1 MDAFRDSAVGQIVRY
16 ISGDKVLL
24 YPEERADFSWPPLD
38 HLLSTGS
45 EKAHIE
51 PSTRQPQ
58 RSRSPETRSDGEQ
71 TTNLEADDGEK
82 SERKEDVTPS
92 RRSSLSTTPDTDDPS
107 SQATPK
113 ELSRTPSRPYTPKPN
128 DIERALSH
136 TSRRTTHSNVL
147 APTKTADGVILVEW
161 YTEDDQSNPQNWSYL
176 KKSLVLLQL
185 CLYSFAAYGASS
197 MYVSGEE
204 GVMEEFNVGPT
215 AAALGLSVYVLGY
228 GVGPL
233 LFAPLSEIAAVGRNW
248 VYVPT
253 FFLFVVLS
261 IPTALV
267 RNYAGLL
274 VLRFLTG
281 FFSSPCLAN
290 GGASIGD
297 MYSFIELPIYL
308 SGWTVASFW
317 GPALGPVV
325 SGFAVQAKGW
335 RWGLWEIVWL
345 SAPILVVFLLFYPET
360 STDNI
365 LRRRAQRLR
374 KRTGHTNI
382 KSKSEVEQT
391 SMTAGEV
398 ARDALIKPMEIFIK
412 DPAVTFTNVYVS
424 TPPLQNPTHRPPPL
438 TQPPTQTALTYGI
451 YYSFFEAF
459 PLVYQGIYNFSLGLT
474 GMTFVTIG
482 IACICGVTTF
492 LLYQIY
498 YLIPDIKRNG
508 MRAPE
513 HRLVP
518 ALFGVVLLP
527 VGYFI
532 FGWTARA
539 SVHWVVSLIGC
550 TILVY
555 GNFLIFQ
562 CVFIYLPLSYPQ
574 YAASLFAANDFLRA
588 IFAAACV
595 LFARPMFIN
604 LGVGGGVSVLAGLS
618 CLGVVGMF
626 GLWKYGG
633 WLRSRSTFAAH

>member
-1 MDAFRDSAVGQIVRY
+1 MDAFRDSAVGQIIRWVA
-16 ISGDKVLL
+16 GDKVLL
-24 YPEERADFSWPPLD
+24 YPEEKTDFTWAPLD
-38 HLLSTGS
+38 HLLSSGD
-45 EKAHIE
+45 EKAQGE
-51 PSTRQPQ
+51 EEKSAA
-58 RSRSPETRSDGEQ
+58 RSPPTDARSDGAQ
-71 TTNLEADDGEK
+71 TTNNLEADDGGESEK
-82 SERKEDVTPS
+82 KEDGTPS
-92 RRSSLSTTPDTDDPS
+92 RRSSLSTEPDGEHPS
-107 SQATPK
+107 AQAASK
-113 ELSRTPSRPYTPKPN
+113 ELSRTTSRPYTPTRN
-128 DIERALSH
+128 DVERAPSH
-136 TSRRTTHSNVL
+136 TSRRTNPSTVL
-147 APTKTADGVILVEW
+147 APTKTADGIILVEW
-161 YTEDDQSNPQNWSYL
+161 YTDDDQSNPQNWSYL

-204 GVMEEFNVGPT
+204 GVMEEFHVGAT
-215 AAALGLSVYVLGY
+215 AAALGLAMYVVGY

-248 VYVPT
+248 VYAPT
-253 FFLFVVLS
+253 FFMFVVLS
-261 IPTALV
+261 IPTAVV

-297 MYSFIELPIYL
+297 MYSFLELPIYL

-325 SGFAVQAKGW
+325 TGFAVQAKGW

-345 SAPILVVFLLFYPET
+345 SAPILVVFLFFYPET

-374 KRTGHTNI
+374 KRTGHKNI
-382 KSKSEVEQT
+382 KSKSEVAQT
-391 SMTAGEV
+391 SMTVSEV
-398 ARDALIKPMEIFIK
+398 VRDALIKPMEIFIK
-412 DPAVTFTNVYVS
+412 DPAVTFTNVY
-424 TPPLQNPTHRPPPL
+424 
-438 TQPPTQTALTYGI
+438 TALTYGI

-459 PLVYQGIYNFSLGLT
+459 PLVYQDIYGFSTGLT

-482 IACICGVTTF
+482 IACILGVTTF
-492 LLYQIY
+492 LLYQIH

-508 MRAPE
+508 LRQPE

-518 ALFGVVLLP
+518 ALFGVVMLP
-527 VGYFI
+527 AGYFL

-539 SVHWVVSLIGC
+539 SVPWVVSLIGC

-562 CVFIYLPLSYPQ
+562 CVFIYLPLSYPK

-588 IFAAACV
+588 LFAAACV

-604 LGVGGGVSVLAGLS
+604 LGIGGGVSLLAGLS

-626 GLWKYGG
+626 ALWRYGG